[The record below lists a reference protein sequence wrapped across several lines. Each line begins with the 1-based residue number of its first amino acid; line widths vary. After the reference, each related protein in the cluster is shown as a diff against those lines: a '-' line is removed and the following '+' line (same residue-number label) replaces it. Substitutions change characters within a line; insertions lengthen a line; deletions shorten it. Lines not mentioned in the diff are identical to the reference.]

1 MNTTQS
7 YDNTHN
13 YNNIKSIRPSM
24 LVGFLLTVGM
34 MATAF
39 FFQYYMELEPCPL
52 CIAQRVVVIAMGI
65 IFLIAFLH
73 GPTSNW
79 GRRIYGCLLTLTSIA
94 GLVVAGRHTWLQH
107 LPEDRV
113 PECGPGL
120 QFWMDHLPATDV
132 IQKVFQGSGECSE
145 VVFSFLGLSIPE
157 WSLIVFVFLLL
168 YSLKLLFKAR

>member
-7 YDNTHN
+7 YDNTL
-13 YNNIKSIRPSM
+13 KSLRPSM
-24 LVGFLLTVGM
+24 LAGFLLTVGM

-39 FFQYYMELEPCPL
+39 FFQYVMELEPCPL

-65 IFLIAFLH
+65 IFLVAFLH
-73 GPTSNW
+73 GPVSS
-79 GRRIYGCLLTLTSIA
+79 GVRRFYGFLLTLASIA
-94 GLVVAGRHTWLQH
+94 GLIVAGRHTWLQH

-120 QFWMDHLPATDV
+120 EFWMERLPAAEV
-132 IQKVFQGSGECSE
+132 VQKVFQGSGECSE
-145 VVFSFLGLSIPE
+145 VVFTFLGLSIPE

-168 YSLKLLFKAR
+168 YSLKLFVKAR

>member
-1 MNTTQS
+1 MKTSLQS
-7 YDNTHN
+7 NHN
-13 YNNIKSIRPSM
+13 KKSLRPSM
-24 LVGFLLTVGM
+24 FAGFLLTVGM
-34 MATAF
+34 MAVAF
-39 FFQYYMELEPCPL
+39 FFQYIMELEPCPL
-52 CIAQRVVVIAMGI
+52 CIAQRVVVIAMGV

-73 GPTSNW
+73 GPRSNW
-79 GRRIYGCLLTLTSIA
+79 GRRIYGFFLTLTSIA

-120 QFWMDHLPATDV
+120 EFWINNLPAVDV
-132 IQKVFQGSGECSE
+132 IQKVFKGSGECSE

-157 WSLIVFVFLLL
+157 WSLIAFVFFLA